1 VLISK
6 NFANIKNMAMFRRKN
21 SKLSQIKEIPFKK
34 EKDLQELTEKNL
46 DTIFGLQFVATEY
59 RVQNLYIDTLAF
71 DLENKTF
78 VIIEYKRDRSFSV
91 VDQGF
96 SYLSLMLNNKAEFIL
111 AYNESLSTNLRREDV
126 DWSQARVIFIARSF
140 TAHQQ
145 NAINFKN
152 MPFELWEAVQF
163 ENDFMQYRRIEI
175 SSSAESLEQLKSV
188 TSDTQKVAKEVK
200 KYTEEDLFGK
210 EGEMHDLYISLK
222 EQILQMYPDLVPNPK
237 KIYVGYQMPDNWRN
251 IFNVQKARGGI
262 LIHFMRSKPK
272 DFDDPQ
278 NKLKLFEKAREYY
291 NQDIAILEVKNEK
304 DIRYAML
311 MIQQAYERFVKE
323 FGS

>member
-1 VLISK
+1 
-6 NFANIKNMAMFRRKN
+6 MAMFKKQN

-34 EKDLQELTEKNL
+34 EKDLQQLTEKNL
-46 DTIFGLQFVATEY
+46 DTIFGLQFVETEY
-59 RVQNLYIDTLAF
+59 KVQNLYIDTLAY
-71 DLENKTF
+71 DQENKTF

-111 AYNESLSTNLRREDV
+111 AYNEALKTNMRRDDV

-140 TAHQQ
+140 TTHQQ

-152 MPFELWEAVQF
+152 MPFELWEAIQF
-163 ENDFMQYRRIEI
+163 ENELLQYRRIEI
-175 SSSAESLEQLKSV
+175 SDSAESLGQLKNI
-188 TSDTQKVAKEVK
+188 TSETQKVAKEVK

-210 EGEMHDLYISLK
+210 DGEVHDLYISIK
-222 EQILQMYPDLVPNPK
+222 EQILQMYPNLVPNPK
-237 KIYVGYQMPDNWRN
+237 KVYVGYQVPDNWRN
-251 IFNVQKARGGI
+251 LFNIQKARGNI

-272 DFDDPQ
+272 DFDDP
-278 NKLKLFEKAREYY
+278 KKSLKLYEKSREYY
-291 NQDIAILEVKNEK
+291 GQDISILEVKNEN

-311 MIQQAYERFVKE
+311 IIQQAYERFVKE
-323 FGS
+323 FGV

>member
-1 VLISK
+1 
-6 NFANIKNMAMFRRKN
+6 MAMFRRQN
-21 SKLSQIKEIPFKK
+21 SKLTPIKEIPFQK

-46 DTIFGLQFVATEY
+46 STIFGLQFVATEY
-59 RVQNLYIDTLAF
+59 KVQNLYIDTLAF
-71 DLENKTF
+71 DQENKTF

-111 AYNESLSTNLRREDV
+111 AYNEALKTNLRREDV

-145 NAINFKN
+145 NAVNFKN
-152 MPFELWEAVQF
+152 MPFELWEAIQF

-175 SSSAESLEQLKSV
+175 SNSAESLEQLKNV
-188 TSDTQKVAKEVK
+188 TNDTQKVAKEVK

-210 EGEMHDLYISLK
+210 EGESHDLYVAIK

-251 IFNVQKARGGI
+251 IFNVQKMRGG
-262 LIHFMRSKPK
+262 LVVHFMRSKPK

-278 NKLKLFEKAREYY
+278 KKLKLYEKSREYY
-291 NQDIAILEVKNEK
+291 GQDITMLEVKDDK
-304 DIRYAML
+304 DIRYAVL

>member
-1 VLISK
+1 
-6 NFANIKNMAMFRRKN
+6 MFRRQN
-21 SKLSQIKEIPFKK
+21 SKLTPIKEIPFQK

-46 DTIFGLQFVATEY
+46 STIFGLQFVETEY
-59 RVQNLYIDTLAF
+59 KVQNLYIDTLAF
-71 DLENKTF
+71 DQENKAF

-111 AYNESLSTNLRREDV
+111 AYNEALKTNLRREDV

-145 NAINFKN
+145 NAVNFKN
-152 MPFELWEAVQF
+152 MPFELWEAIQF

-175 SSSAESLEQLKSV
+175 SNSAESLEQLKSV
-188 TSDTQKVAKEVK
+188 ASDTQKVAKEVK
-200 KYTEEDLFGK
+200 KYTEGDLFGK
-210 EGEMHDLYISLK
+210 EGELHDLYVAMK

-237 KIYVGYQMPDNWRN
+237 KIYVGYQVPDNWRN
-251 IFNVQKARGGI
+251 IFNIQKSKGGLVI
-262 LIHFMRSKPK
+262 NFMRSKPS

-278 NKLKLFEKAREYY
+278 NKLKFMEKSMEYW
-291 NQDIAILEVKNEK
+291 NQEISIMPVKDEK